1 MSNEPIGQLSGGL
14 LANCWLW
21 VDWQVFSGSCSS
33 QLPYF
38 LCLIDKT
45 HTWDPG
51 SRFLYHHNISV
62 ACYQNH
68 AKTESIR
75 STICGKCL
83 GEPPE
88 IGSWECSKSS
98 ERNSLTRR
106 QSYWYNLVNKI
117 REMVSFGLGK
127 EIEKVFFLSC
137 HEHETRKRLRVNSR
151 K

>member
-1 MSNEPIGQLSGGL
+1 MY
-14 LANCWLW
+14 
-21 VDWQVFSGSCSS
+21 D
-33 QLPYF
+33 
-38 LCLIDKT
+38 
-45 HTWDPG
+45 
-51 SRFLYHHNISV
+51 HNISV

-75 STICGKCL
+75 STICGKCM

-127 EIEKVFFLSC
+127 EIEKDFFLSC
-137 HEHETRKRLRVNSR
+137 HEHGTRKRLRVNSHKQSNLR
-151 K
+151 PLGSMLWCSTTESQRLWWAWPIAEFYTFTSVYIFYILLSVHFPRCW